1 MAKKELPKAQLAG
14 IVKGI
19 VKGYQGAKAGVK
31 LASQIKKRAKN
42 IKAIGVTK
50 KADAVVEAE
59 KKAARLQKAADTRA
73 ANKAANAAKNPKP
86 GTPKPGTKKPATPKP
101 ATPKPAT
108 PKGKEPFVK
117 SKARL
122 ATENV
127 TGKVI
132 GGFPFYTA
140 NAIKKTLKNPI
151 AQGIVGT
158 GTTLYVANR
167 YAKTNA
173 PKKVKKYKKK

>member
-1 MAKKELPKAQLAG
+1 MANNELPKAQLGA
-14 IVKGI
+14 IVKMA
-19 VKGYQGAKAGVK
+19 KGAYQGMKTGYKTYKAASLVEKAAK
-31 LASQIKKRAKN
+31 L
-42 IKAIGVTK
+42 K
-50 KADAVVEAE
+50 KAQAL
-59 KKAARLQKAADTRA
+59 ARTQKAAATRA
-73 ANKAANAAKNPKP
+73 ANAKAAAAAKNSKT
-86 GTPKPGTKKPATPKP
+86 GATKTSTTSTTKTKA
-101 ATPKPAT
+101 PAT
-108 PKGKEPFVK
+108 PKGKDPFVK

-122 ATENV
+122 AAENV

-140 NAIKKTLKNPI
+140 NAAKKVLKNPV
-151 AQGIVGT
+151 AQGILGT

>member
-31 LASQIKKRAKN
+31 LASQIKTRAKN

-73 ANKAANAAKNPKP
+73 ANKTANAAKNSKT

-127 TGKVI
+127 VGKTA
-132 GGFPFYTA
+132 GYATFGTA
-140 NAIKKTLKNPI
+140 NVLKRALKKPI
-151 AQGIVGT
+151 IQGGLGIGT
-158 GTTLYVANR
+158 GLYIYDR
-167 YAKTNA
+167 YKKTNA
-173 PKKVKKYKKK
+173 PKKVKKIKK

>member
-1 MAKKELPKAQLAG
+1 MAKKQLPKAQLGA
-14 IVKGI
+14 IIKMAKGA
-19 VKGYQGAKAGVK
+19 YQGMKTGYKSYKAASLAEKAAK
-31 LASQIKKRAKN
+31 L
-42 IKAIGVTK
+42 K
-50 KADAVVEAE
+50 KAQA
-59 KKAARLQKAADTRA
+59 AARAQKAAATRA
-73 ANKAANAAKNPKP
+73 ANAKAANAAKNPKP
-86 GTPKPGTKKPATPKP
+86 GTPKPGTKKPATPK
-101 ATPKPAT
+101 TET

-132 GGFPFYTA
+132 GGFPFYTM
-140 NAIKKTLKNPI
+140 NAVGKVLKNPI
-151 AQGIVGT
+151 AQGIIGGGT
-158 GTTLYVANR
+158 SLYVANR

>member
-1 MAKKELPKAQLAG
+1 MANNELPKAQLGA
-14 IVKGI
+14 IVKMA
-19 VKGYQGAKAGVK
+19 KGAYQGMKTGYKSYKAASLAEKAAK
-31 LASQIKKRAKN
+31 L
-42 IKAIGVTK
+42 K
-50 KADAVVEAE
+50 KAQAL
-59 KKAARLQKAADTRA
+59 ARTQKAAATRA
-73 ANKAANAAKNPKP
+73 ANAKAAAAAKNSKTGATKTSTTSTTKTKAP
-86 GTPKPGTKKPATPKP
+86 TPKE
-101 ATPKPAT
+101 
-108 PKGKEPFVK
+108 KEPFVK

>member
-31 LASQIKKRAKN
+31 LASKIKKRAKN
-42 IKAIGVTK
+42 IKAIGIAK
-50 KADAVVEAE
+50 KEKATTDA
-59 KKAARLQKAADTRA
+59 AAKVARTQKAADTRA
-73 ANKAANAAKNPKP
+73 ANKTANTAKNSK
-86 GTPKPGTKKPATPKP
+86 TATPKTE
-101 ATPKPAT
+101 TPSTPPT

-127 TGKVI
+127 AGKLI
-132 GGFPFYTA
+132 GGVTFGTG
-140 NAIKKTLKNPI
+140 NVVKKVLKNRI
-151 AQGIVGT
+151 AQGIIGGGVT
-158 GTTLYVANR
+158 AYVMNKIAEGR
-167 YAKTNA
+167 RPVKI
-173 PKKVKKYKKK
+173 KKIKKK

>member
-1 MAKKELPKAQLAG
+1 MANNELPKAQWGA
-14 IVKGI
+14 IVKMA
-19 VKGYQGAKAGVK
+19 KGAYQGMKTGYKTYKAASLAEKAAK
-31 LASQIKKRAKN
+31 L
-42 IKAIGVTK
+42 K
-50 KADAVVEAE
+50 KAQTL
-59 KKAARLQKAADTRA
+59 ARTQKAAATRA
-73 ANKAANAAKNPKP
+73 ANAKAAAKKP
-86 GTPKPGTKKPATPKP
+86 GTTKAGTTKTSTTKTSTTSTTK
-101 ATPKPAT
+101 TKD
-108 PKGKEPFVK
+108 PFVK

-151 AQGIVGT
+151 AQGIAGT

>member
-1 MAKKELPKAQLAG
+1 MANNELPKAQWGA
-14 IVKGI
+14 IVKMAKGAYQGMKTGY
-19 VKGYQGAKAGVK
+19 KGYKAASLAEKAAK
-31 LASQIKKRAKN
+31 L
-42 IKAIGVTK
+42 K
-50 KADAVVEAE
+50 KAQTL
-59 KKAARLQKAADTRA
+59 ARTQKAAATRA
-73 ANKAANAAKNPKP
+73 ANAKAAAKKP
-86 GTPKPGTKKPATPKP
+86 GTTKTGTTKTSTTSTTKTKA
-101 ATPKPAT
+101 PAT
-108 PKGKEPFVK
+108 PKGKDPFVK

-140 NAIKKTLKNPI
+140 NAIKKTLKNPV
-151 AQGIVGT
+151 AQGILGT

>member
-1 MAKKELPKAQLAG
+1 MANNELPKAQWGA
-14 IVKGI
+14 IVKMA
-19 VKGYQGAKAGVK
+19 KGAYQGMKTGYKTYKA
-31 LASQIKKRAKN
+31 ASL
-42 IKAIGVTK
+42 
-50 KADAVVEAE
+50 AE
-59 KKAARLQKAADTRA
+59 KAAKLKKTQALARTQKAAATRA
-73 ANKAANAAKNPKP
+73 ANAKAAAAAKNSKT
-86 GTPKPGTKKPATPKP
+86 GATKTSTTSTTKTKA
-101 ATPKPAT
+101 PAT
-108 PKGKEPFVK
+108 PKGKDPFVK

-122 ATENV
+122 AAENV

-140 NAIKKTLKNPI
+140 NAAKKVLKNPV
-151 AQGIVGT
+151 AQGILGT